1 MNDKAR
7 KKKRSGSHRKW
18 DPRPIQ
24 YPPNLPISKRRGE
37 IIDAIR
43 EHPVIILSGE
53 TGSGKTTQIP
63 KMCLDAGRGWKKRI
77 ACTQP
82 RRVAALSIAKRVSE
96 ELNVNYGHE
105 VGSKIR
111 FADETSKE
119 TRIKFLTDGM
129 LLAEVQSDPSLMEY
143 DTIIIDEA
151 HERSLNIDFLL
162 GHLNQLRKGRTDL
175 KIIITSATIDIEKF
189 SKAFDR
195 APVVEVSG
203 RVYPVETVYA
213 PLDEFLEDSGDFNV
227 IDGVAESIDRIV
239 EDFKQGDILVF
250 LPTEKDI
257 LEARDL
263 LEGRL
268 GNRFDIL
275 PCFGRLSSGD
285 QQRIF
290 APSSNRKI
298 VLATNIAETSL
309 TIPGIR
315 FVVDSGLARTSRYNP
330 KARTKRL
337 PIEKVS
343 QSSANQRKGRCGRV
357 QDGICIRLYSE
368 SDFEKR
374 VEFSSPEIQ
383 RSNLAEVILRMEAAK
398 LGDIETFPFIDPP
411 SPAAIKSGYA
421 LLQELGA
428 IDNKRKLT
436 PIGRKLAKLPIDPTA
451 GRMLLQAERE
461 GVVEQVLVIASALSI
476 QDPRERP
483 MGKEE
488 AARTA
493 HKRFVHRESDF
504 LTLLNIWESAHE
516 EFERLTQNKLRKF
529 CKKHFLSYLR
539 IREWID
545 VKRQL
550 SRSLAEF
557 EKRHKISHRTPEYK
571 NPEEKSEFRKF
582 GGLEYR
588 SIHISLATG
597 LLANPGR
604 KDAPNIYLSTGNR
617 KAMIFPGS
625 GLFNRKALYAKSKSQ
640 KREVETK
647 SPSPSWILAGEIVE
661 TSRLYARTV
670 AAIDPTWLVQI
681 GGSTLKRSYV
691 QPGFDAQQ
699 GRVTCIESIRI
710 HGLELQRKTVSHV
723 KINPEE
729 ATEIFIREAL
739 LNEDYPAPYE
749 FVEANRKLKNRIQN
763 AQTTLQM
770 QSWIGIEE
778 AAYRYY
784 ESRLENIGSLSD
796 LNRWLKKADSPSKYT
811 LIMSEKDLS
820 PNPDEPLSLAA
831 FPESAS
837 LDNTALPIDYQYKP
851 GEKDDGVTLRVPY
864 EKAKLVDDPTLD
876 WLVPGHLESKTLHLL
891 KSLPKEHRRKLQP
904 LSQTAAT
911 IASKLDSEGLSL
923 KESLKKYLKSA
934 YKIET
939 YDSDWVDDA
948 IPRHLQVRVQ
958 VHDSKGATV
967 IEERSAKRIHE
978 IIESQKTVPR
988 PSDETAIVEI
998 WKKARKQW
1006 DRPIRELSDLKPCKE
1021 GVAIGERNGIPVV
1034 AFPAL
1039 GISSGELRLTLIDNL
1054 DEARGHIKKGIE
1066 RLIEIEL
1073 RRELAWIQE
1082 DLRDL
1087 TKIGPVIAAFA
1098 PIEEVQRQAYNH
1110 LKRFLCT
1117 HNMGIIDPNRIQETI
1132 TKAKSLSR
1140 GLAYK
1145 LIDRLKEILDLR
1157 QSLIV
1162 DKRLPKYLSNEVVRI
1177 APPDLL
1183 ERTPHWAF
1191 NRLPLYL
1198 EAITIRQTSRDK
1210 DPQRDEKRGSEI
1222 DAFRK
1227 RLEKLQ
1233 APPEVKEDLAWTI
1246 EEYAL
1251 SVFAQKLGTAFPV
1264 SAKRIEEKFQNTS
1277 ESMSQKLSVPHQ
1289 SEPVSKIIDKPTD
1302 ADLQSLKS
1310 LFR

>member
-1 MNDKAR
+1 MNDKTRRQKGVGQRRNWNPA
-7 KKKRSGSHRKW
+7 
-18 DPRPIQ
+18 PIQ
-24 YPPNLPISKRRGE
+24 YPGDLPISKRRDE
-37 IIDAIR
+37 IIEAIR
-43 EHPVIILSGE
+43 RHSVIILSGE

-63 KMCLDAGRGWKKRI
+63 KMCLEAGRGQKRRI

-82 RRVAALSIAKRVSE
+82 RRVAALSIARRVSE
-96 ELNVNYGHE
+96 ELKVKYGRE

-111 FADETSKE
+111 FSDETSKE

-129 LLAEVQSDPSLMEY
+129 LLAEIQSDPSMSEY

-162 GHLNQLRKGRTDL
+162 GHLNQLRRRRTDL

-189 SKAFDR
+189 SKAFDN

-203 RVYPVETVYA
+203 RVYPVDVIYA
-213 PLDEFLEDSGDFNV
+213 PLDELLEDSGEFTV
-227 IDGVAESIDRIV
+227 IDGVAESIDRVI
-239 EDFKQGDILVF
+239 EEFKQGDILVF

-257 LEARDL
+257 WETRDL

-290 APSSNRKI
+290 APSEYRKI

-315 FVVDSGLARTSRYNP
+315 FVIDSGLARTSRYNP

-374 VEFSSPEIQ
+374 IEFTTPEIQ

-398 LGDIETFPFIDPP
+398 LGDIEAFPFIDPP
-411 SPAAIKSGYA
+411 SPGAIKSGYA

-428 IDNKRKLT
+428 IDDKRKLT
-436 PIGRKLAKLPIDPTA
+436 PHGRKLAKLPIDPTA

-461 GVVEQVLVIASALSI
+461 GVVDQVLVIASALSI

-483 MGKEE
+483 VGKEE

-493 HKRFVHRESDF
+493 HNRFVHRESDF

-516 EFERLTQNKLRKF
+516 EFERLTQNNLRKF

-557 EKRHKISHRTPEYK
+557 ERRNKITHRIPEYK
-571 NPEEKSEFRKF
+571 NPKEKLELRKF
-582 GGLEYR
+582 GGIEYR
-588 SIHISLATG
+588 AIHISLATG

-604 KDAPNIYLSTGNR
+604 KEEANIYLCTGNR

-625 GLFNRKALYAKSKSQ
+625 GLFNRKAMQAKSESQ
-640 KREVETK
+640 KRALESK
-647 SPSPSWILAGEIVE
+647 SPSPNWILAGEIVE

-681 GGSTLKRSYV
+681 GGSIIKRSHS
-691 QPGFDAQQ
+691 QPGFDNQQ
-699 GRVTCIESIRI
+699 GRVVCQESIRI
-710 HGLELQRKTVSHV
+710 HGLELQRKTVSYV
-723 KINPEE
+723 RINPKD

-739 LNEDYPAPYE
+739 LNEDFQAPHE
-749 FVEANRKLKNRIQN
+749 FVDANRKLKNRIQN

-778 AAYRYY
+778 AAYRFY
-784 ESRLENIGSLSD
+784 ESRLENIGSIAD
-796 LNRWLKKADSPSKYT
+796 LNRWLKRADAPASES
-811 LIMSEKDLS
+811 LFMSEKDLS
-820 PNPDEPLSLAA
+820 PNPNKPLSLSG
-831 FPESAS
+831 FPETAA
-837 LDNTALPIDYQYKP
+837 LENTALPLDYQYKP
-851 GEKDDGVTLRVPY
+851 GEEDDGVTLRIPY
-864 EKAKLVDDPTLD
+864 EKAELIDDPTLD
-876 WLVPGHLESKTLHLL
+876 WLVPGHLESKILHLI

-904 LSQTAAT
+904 LSETAKQ
-911 IASKLDSEGLSL
+911 IASTL
-923 KESLKKYLKSA
+923 KAGGRTLIEALKSHLKSE
-934 YKIET
+934 YGIET
-939 YDSDWVDDA
+939 YISDWVDNA
-948 IPRHLQVRVQ
+948 IPRHLQIRVQ
-958 VHDSKGATV
+958 VHDSKGETV
-967 IEERSAKRIHE
+967 IEERSAKRIHD
-978 IIESQKTVPR
+978 IIAGWENVSD
-988 PSDETAIVEI
+988 PSDETAIVDI
-998 WKKARKQW
+998 WKKARKEW
-1006 DRPIRELSDLKPCKE
+1006 ERPIRELTDLDYCQAK
-1021 GVAIGERNGIPVV
+1021 VVIGERNGIPVT

-1039 GISSGELRLTLIDNL
+1039 VFRSGELRLSLMDNL
-1054 DEARGHIKKGIE
+1054 AEARRQNRRGIA
-1066 RLIEIEL
+1066 RLIEVEL

-1087 TKIGPVIAAFA
+1087 AKIGPVLATFA
-1098 PIEEVQRQAYNH
+1098 PIQEIQDQAYCH

-1117 HNMGIIDPNRIQETI
+1117 HNINTIDPDLIREVATQ
-1132 TKAKSLSR
+1132 AKELSR

-1145 LIDRLKEILDLR
+1145 LVDQLREILELR
-1157 QSLIV
+1157 QLLIV
-1162 DKRLPKYLSNEVVRI
+1162 DKGLSKKLRKEVDRI

-1183 ERTPHWAF
+1183 TQTPHWAF
-1191 NRLPLYL
+1191 NRLPRYL
-1198 EAITIRQTSRDK
+1198 EAVKIRQTAQEK
-1210 DPQRDEKRGSEI
+1210 DPQRDEKRQSEI
-1222 DAFRK
+1222 DALRN
-1227 RLEKLQ
+1227 RLQRLDTS
-1233 APPEVKEDLAWTI
+1233 PEVKEELVWTI

-1251 SVFAQKLGTAFPV
+1251 SVFAQQLGTAFPV
-1264 SAKRIEEKFQNTS
+1264 SAKRIEEKFADAGGSSPKQTEIPPPAANKKT
-1277 ESMSQKLSVPHQ
+1277 
-1289 SEPVSKIIDKPTD
+1289 IDKPTE

-1310 LFR
+1310 LFS

>member
-1 MNDKAR
+1 MSDSTCI
-7 KKKRSGSHRKW
+7 KRGVGQRRKW
-18 DPRPIQ
+18 VPIPIQ
-24 YPPNLPISKRRGE
+24 YPQKLPISKRCDE
-37 IIDAIR
+37 IIEAIR
-43 EHPVIILSGE
+43 RHPVIILSGE

-63 KMCLDAGRGWKKRI
+63 KMCLDAGRGRKMRI

-96 ELNVNYGHE
+96 ELRIKYGRE

-111 FADETSKE
+111 FSDETSQE

-129 LLAEVQSDPSLMEY
+129 LLAEIQSDPSMSEY

-162 GHLNQLRKGRTDL
+162 GYLNQLRKRRPDL
-175 KIIITSATIDIEKF
+175 KVIVTSATIDIEKF
-189 SKAFDR
+189 SNAFDS
-195 APVVEVSG
+195 APIIEVSG
-203 RVYPVETVYA
+203 RVHPVKVVYA
-213 PLDEFLEDSGDFNV
+213 PLDELLEDSGEFTV
-227 IDGVAESIDRIV
+227 IDGVAESIERIIN
-239 EDFKQGDILVF
+239 DFKQGDILVF

-257 LEARDL
+257 SETRDL

-275 PCFGRLSSGD
+275 PCFGRLSSGE

-290 APSSNRKI
+290 APSKYRKI

-337 PIEKVS
+337 PIEKIS

-374 VEFSSPEIQ
+374 VEFSVPEIQ

-411 SPAAIKSGYA
+411 STAAIKSGYA

-428 IDNKRKLT
+428 IDGKRKLT

-539 IREWID
+539 VREWID
-545 VKRQL
+545 VKNQL

-557 EKRHKISHRTPEYK
+557 ETRHKISHRIPEYK
-571 NPEEKSEFRKF
+571 NPLEKSELRKF

-604 KDAPNIYLSTGNR
+604 KEEPNIYLSTGNR

-640 KREVETK
+640 KREAETK
-647 SPSPSWILAGEIVE
+647 SSSPSWILAGEIVE
-661 TSRLYARTV
+661 TRRLYARTV

-681 GGSTLKRSYV
+681 GGSALKNSYS
-691 QPGFDAQQ
+691 QPGFDTQQ

-723 KINPEE
+723 KINSEE

-739 LNEDYPAPYE
+739 LNEDYPAPCE

-784 ESRLENIGSLSD
+784 ERRLENIGSLAD
-796 LNRWLKKADSPSKYT
+796 LNRWLKKAASPSKDT

-831 FPESAS
+831 FPESVS
-837 LDNTALPIDYQYKP
+837 LDNMALPIDYQYKP
-851 GEKDDGVTLRVPY
+851 GENDDGVTLRVPY
-864 EKAKLVDDPTLD
+864 EKAEFVDDPTLD
-876 WLVPGHLESKTLHLL
+876 WLVPGHLESKILHLL

-923 KESLKKYLKSA
+923 KESLKKHLESD

-939 YDSDWVDDA
+939 YDSDWVDNA

-958 VHDSKGATV
+958 VHDSEGTTV
-967 IEERSAKRIHE
+967 IEERSARRIHE
-978 IIESQKTVPR
+978 IIDSQKTVYS
-988 PSDETAIVEI
+988 SDETAIVEI

-1006 DRPIRELSDLKPCKE
+1006 DRPIRELSDLKPCEEK
-1021 GVAIGERNGIPVV
+1021 VAIDERNGIPVI
-1034 AFPAL
+1034 AFFTL
-1039 GISSGELRLTLIDNL
+1039 RISSGELRLTLVDNL
-1054 DEARGHIKKGIE
+1054 DEARAHIKKGIE

-1087 TKIGPVIAAFA
+1087 AKIGPVIAAFA
-1098 PIEEVQRQAYNH
+1098 PIEEVKRQAYNH

-1117 HNMGIIDPNRIQETI
+1117 HNIVTIDPNRVQEAI
-1132 TKAKSLSR
+1132 SKAKSLSR

-1145 LIDRLKEILDLR
+1145 LIGRLKEILDLR

-1162 DKRLPKYLSNEVVRI
+1162 NKRLPKYLSNEVVRI

-1183 ERTPHWAF
+1183 ERTPYWAF

-1198 EAITIRQTSRDK
+1198 ETITIRQTSRDK
-1210 DPQRDEKRGSEI
+1210 DPQRDEKRQSEI

-1233 APPEVKEDLAWTI
+1233 AQPEIKEDLAWTI

-1264 SAKRIEEKFQNTS
+1264 SAKRIEAKFRIAS
-1277 ESMSQKLSVPHQ
+1277 ESISQQPSVYHQ
-1289 SEPVSKIIDKPTD
+1289 SEQVSKIIDKPTD

-1310 LFR
+1310 LFH

>member
-1 MNDKAR
+1 MNNKAR
-7 KKKRSGSHRKW
+7 KTQKGGGHRKW

-24 YPPNLPISKRRGE
+24 YPQDLPISKRRDE

-96 ELNVNYGHE
+96 ELKVDYGRE

-129 LLAEVQSDPSLMEY
+129 LLAEIQSDPSMMEY

-162 GHLNQLRKGRTDL
+162 GHLNQLRKRRTDL

-189 SKAFDR
+189 SKAFGN

-213 PLDEFLEDSGDFNV
+213 PLDELLEDSGDFTV

-239 EDFKQGDILVF
+239 KDFKQGDILVF

-290 APSSNRKI
+290 ASSKYRKI

-330 KARTKRL
+330 KARIKRL
-337 PIEKVS
+337 PIERVS

-368 SDFEKR
+368 SDFDKR
-374 VEFSSPEIQ
+374 TEFSIPEIQ

-398 LGDIETFPFIDPP
+398 LGEIETFPFIDPP
-411 SPAAIKSGYA
+411 SQGAIKSGYA

-428 IDNKRKLT
+428 IDDRRKLT

-461 GVVEQVLVIASALSI
+461 GVVEQVLIIASALSI
-476 QDPRERP
+476 QDPRARP

-504 LTLLNIWESAHE
+504 LTLLNIWESAHD

-545 VKRQL
+545 VKRQI

-557 EKRHKISHRTPEYK
+557 EKRQKITHRIPEYK
-571 NPEEKSEFRKF
+571 NLKEKAELRKF
-582 GGLEYR
+582 GGIEYR
-588 SIHISLATG
+588 AIHTSLATG

-604 KDAPNIYLSTGNR
+604 KEEPNIYLSTGNR

-625 GLFNRKALYAKSKSQ
+625 GLFNRKALYAKNKSQ
-640 KREVETK
+640 KKELETK
-647 SPSPSWILAGEIVE
+647 YPSPSWILAGEIVE

-681 GGSTLKRSYV
+681 GGAALKRSYS
-691 QPGFDAQQ
+691 QAGFDAQQ
-699 GRVTCIESIRI
+699 GRVVCLESVRI
-710 HGLELQRKTVSHV
+710 HGLELQRKSVSYV
-723 KINPEE
+723 KINPKE

-739 LNEDYPAPYE
+739 LNEDFEAPYE
-749 FVEANRKLKNRIQN
+749 FVDANRKLKSRFQN
-763 AQTTLQM
+763 AQTTLRM

-778 AAYRYY
+778 AAYRFY
-784 ESRLENIGSLSD
+784 ESQLEGIGSLAD
-796 LNRWLKKADSPSKYT
+796 LNRWLKRAGYHSKES

-820 PNPDEPLSLAA
+820 PNPDEPVSLSA
-831 FPESAS
+831 FPETTS
-837 LDNTALPIDYQYKP
+837 LENTALPIEYQYKP
-851 GEKDDGVTLRVPY
+851 GEEDDGVTLRVPY
-864 EKAKLVDDPTLD
+864 EKAKFVDDSTLD
-876 WLVPGHLESKTLHLL
+876 WLVPGHLESKLLHLL
-891 KSLPKEHRRKLQP
+891 KSLPKEHRRRLQP
-904 LSQTAAT
+904 LSQTAAI
-911 IASKLDSEGLSL
+911 IASNLKSDGLPLKDSL
-923 KESLKKYLKSA
+923 KRYLKSA
-934 YKIET
+934 YDIET
-939 YDSDWVDDA
+939 YDSDWIGDT

-958 VHDSKGATV
+958 VHDSKGETV
-967 IEERSAKRIHE
+967 IEERSAQRIHE
-978 IIESQKTVPR
+978 IIDNRATSSNSSDEKTV
-988 PSDETAIVEI
+988 VEI
-998 WKKARKQW
+998 WKRARKQW
-1006 DRPIRELSDLKPCKE
+1006 DKPVRELSDLGSYEKK
-1021 GVAIGERNGIPVV
+1021 VTIGERNGIPVL
-1034 AFPAL
+1034 AFPVLIAR
-1039 GISSGELRLTLIDNL
+1039 SGELRLSLMDNL
-1054 DEARGHIKKGIE
+1054 DQARSHNQMGIE
-1066 RLIEIEL
+1066 KLIAIEL

-1087 TKIGPVIAAFA
+1087 AKIGPAIAAFA
-1098 PIEEVQRQAYNH
+1098 PLQDIQDQAYDH
-1110 LKRFLCT
+1110 LVRLLCSHDIDT
-1117 HNMGIIDPNRIQETI
+1117 IDPIRIQKATDE
-1132 TKAKSLSR
+1132 TKALSR

-1145 LIDRLKEILDLR
+1145 LIDRLREILDIR

-1162 DKRLPKYLSNEVVRI
+1162 DEGLPIALAKEIHRL

-1183 ERTPHWAF
+1183 KRTPHWAF

-1198 EAITIRQTSRDK
+1198 KAIKMRQAALDK
-1210 DPQRDEKRGSEI
+1210 DPQRYEERQSEI
-1222 DAFRK
+1222 DAFRN
-1227 RLEKLQ
+1227 RLQKLE
-1233 APPEVKEDLAWTI
+1233 APSRIKEDLTWTI
-1246 EEYAL
+1246 EEYEL
-1251 SVFAQKLGTAFPV
+1251 SVFAQKTGTAFPV
-1264 SAKRIEEKFQNTS
+1264 SAKRIEEKFQKS
-1277 ESMSQKLSVPHQ
+1277 GESNSRQTRGAKPEARDKV
-1289 SEPVSKIIDKPTD
+1289 IDKPTN

-1310 LFR
+1310 LFS